1 MLSLSKHGAGFFSSL
16 LAIRVARGFL
26 ARMLPLVVAGWLA
39 ACADGDDVVLQ
50 PVHRLVDH
58 VTGAKR
64 LSDLPTQS
72 IADETRYVLRTYPTV
87 RIDPVSGRDV
97 FPIRQALPDDVRDA
111 TRVVVAG
118 RYGWDRKSRDVA
130 PRVVQIE
137 RRAGALLE
145 TDVTIPE
152 PPGDTVTMV
161 LRGTVPPD
169 GPVVRTETGVLA
181 VPEGAVLEFGIG
193 IDPLAWEQPAVTF
206 DVQVCESER
215 CTSVFH
221 EALDPARADGRTWQD
236 RRVPLDRWAGREARL
251 RFDAHV
257 VADDVDAY
265 GLPYWS
271 NPTVYTA
278 TARAPDAWN
287 LILVS
292 ADTLGARHLSSHGYP
307 RATAPFLD
315 GPLAQRGTT
324 FGNCFSA
331 DSTTAPS
338 HMTAFTSLQPSV
350 HGITGNLI
358 FKTITPATRT
368 LAGVLRE
375 AGFETGAITDDGP
388 LAAMHGF
395 ARGFNSYSE
404 RKGAAGDGNLGAV
417 DATFDDGRRWL
428 RRHAGAR
435 FFLFLH
441 TFQVHTPYAPPEV
454 YAEYFPD
461 PLPGEERLPPAFRPT
476 LYDREIRYLDDEL
489 RAFFED
495 LDDMGLWS
503 NTLLVF
509 MGDHGE
515 AFLEHDFLFHGGV
528 MHDEVLRV
536 PLTVVGPGVAAG
548 RRVEE
553 PVGLLDLAPTLLEW
567 LGVRSP
573 PGIMGRSF
581 AASLRGTG
589 GTGASSDR
597 PIYSETW
604 TELTTRMTA
613 DGIKTE
619 RLEHPVFAVRKHGR
633 KLIRRGPP
641 ATPQYQ
647 YYDVG
652 RDPEERDDLYD
663 GDPAAAADLRALL
676 EAYEASMARTREA
689 LAAGEDMPA
698 LPPELVDPAHLERLR
713 ALGYIQ

>member
-1 MLSLSKHGAGFFSSL
+1 VRWFARRALL
-16 LAIRVARGFL
+16 LAAAV
-26 ARMLPLVVAGWLA
+26 WLA
-39 ACADGDDVVLQ
+39 ACADAEDVVLH

-72 IADETRYVLRTYPTV
+72 IGGETRYVLRTYPTV

-118 RYGWDRKSRDVA
+118 RYGWERKSRDVA
-130 PRVVQIE
+130 PRVVSIE

-145 TDVTIPE
+145 TEVVIPE
-152 PPGDTVTMV
+152 PPGGTVTMV
-161 LRGTVPPD
+161 LRGIIPPD
-169 GPVVRTETGVLA
+169 GPVVRTETGALA
-181 VPEGAVLEFGIG
+181 MPEGAVLEFGIG
-193 IDPLAWEQPAVTF
+193 IDPLAWAQPAVTF
-206 DVQVCESER
+206 DVQVCENER
-215 CTSVFH
+215 CASVFR
-221 EALDPARADGRTWQD
+221 ETLDPARAGSRTWQD
-236 RRVPLDRWAGREARL
+236 RRVPLERWGGREARL

-257 VADDVDAY
+257 VAGDAGAY

-271 NPTVYTA
+271 NPTVYAA

-292 ADTLGARHLSSHGYP
+292 ADTLGAKHLSSHGYP
-307 RATAPFLD
+307 RETAPFLD
-315 GPLAQRGTT
+315 GPLAERGVT
-324 FGNCFSA
+324 FGNCFTA

-358 FKTITPATRT
+358 FKTITPATQT
-368 LAGVLRE
+368 LAGVLRQ
-375 AGFETGAITDDGP
+375 AGFETGAITDGGP

-404 RKGAAGDGNLGAV
+404 RKSAEGDGNLGPV
-417 DATFDDGRRWL
+417 DETFDDGRRWL
-428 RRHAGAR
+428 TRHAGAR

-441 TFQVHTPYAPPEV
+441 TFQVHTPYAPPED
-454 YAEYFPD
+454 YAGYFPD

-495 LDDMGLWS
+495 LDDMGLWR

-536 PLTVVGPGVAAG
+536 PLVVVGPGVAAG

-553 PVGLLDLAPTLLEW
+553 PVSLLDLTPTLLGW
-567 LGVRSP
+567 LGVRPP
-573 PGIMGRSF
+573 PGMMGRSF
-581 AASLRGTG
+581 AASLRGAD
-589 GTGASSDR
+589 GAGAPPER

-613 DGIKTE
+613 DAIKTE
-619 RLEHPVFAVRKHGR
+619 RLEHPVFAVRKQGR
-633 KLIRRGPP
+633 KLIRGGPP
-641 ATPQYQ
+641 AAPRYQ

-652 RDPEERDDLYD
+652 RDPEERDDLYER
-663 GDPAAAADLRALL
+663 DPAAAADLRALL
-676 EAYEASMARTREA
+676 EAYEASMAKTREA

-698 LPPELVDPAHLERLR
+698 LPPELVDPEHIEKLR
-713 ALGYIQ
+713 ALGYVE

>member
-1 MLSLSKHGAGFFSSL
+1 
-16 LAIRVARGFL
+16 
-26 ARMLPLVVAGWLA
+26 MLPLVATAWLA
-39 ACADGDDVVLQ
+39 ACADAEDVVSQ
-50 PVHRLVDH
+50 PVHRLVDL
-58 VTGAKR
+58 VTGAER
-64 LSDLPTQS
+64 LSDLPAQS
-72 IADETRYVLRTYPTV
+72 IGDETRYVLRTYPTV
-87 RIDPVSGRDV
+87 RIDPATGRDV
-97 FPIRQALPDDVRDA
+97 FAIRQALPDDVRAA

-118 RYGWDRKSRDVA
+118 RYGWDRQSRDVP
-130 PRVVQIE
+130 PRVVRIE
-137 RRAGALLE
+137 PQDGALLE
-145 TDVTIPE
+145 TDIILPE
-152 PPGDTVTMV
+152 PPGDTVTLV

-169 GPVVRTETGVLA
+169 GPVVRTETEPLA
-181 VPEGAVLEFGIG
+181 MPEGAVLEFGIG

-206 DVQVCESER
+206 DVQVCDNEG
-215 CTSVFH
+215 CASVFR
-221 EALDPARADGRTWQD
+221 ETLDPARADGRTWQD
-236 RRVPLDRWAGREARL
+236 RRVPLGRWGGREARL

-257 VADDVDAY
+257 AVDDVDADAY

-271 NPTVYTA
+271 NPTVYGV

-292 ADTLGARHLSSHGYP
+292 ADTLGAKHLSSHGYP

-350 HGITGNLI
+350 HGLTGNLI
-358 FKTITPATRT
+358 FKTITPTTET
-368 LAGVLRE
+368 LAGVLRQ

-404 RKGAAGDGNLGAV
+404 NKGTEGERDLGSVRKTLDG
-417 DATFDDGRRWL
+417 GRRWL
-428 RRHAGAR
+428 RRHAGTR

-441 TFQVHTPYAPPEV
+441 TFEVHAPYAPPDE

-461 PLPGEERLPPAFRPT
+461 PLPGEERLPPVFRPT

-528 MHDEVLRV
+528 LHDEVLRV
-536 PLTVVGPGVAAG
+536 PLIVVGPGVSAG

-553 PVGLLDLAPTLLEW
+553 PVSLLDLTPTLLDC
-567 LGVRSP
+567 LGVPHP
-573 PGIMGRSF
+573 PGMMGRSF
-581 AASLRGTG
+581 AASVRGTA
-589 GTGASSDR
+589 GAAVSSDR

-613 DGIKTE
+613 DGIKSE
-619 RLEHPVFAVRKHGR
+619 RLEHPAFAVRKQGR

-641 ATPQYQ
+641 AAPEYQ

-652 RDPEERDDLYD
+652 RDPGERDDLYD
-663 GDPAAAADLRALL
+663 RDPAAAADLRALL
-676 EAYEASMARTREA
+676 EAYEASMAKTREA
-689 LAAGEDMPA
+689 LAAGESMPE
-698 LPPELVDPAHLERLR
+698 LPPELVDPEHIEKLR